1 MQLILGSSES
11 HSNPYISTSDLSPS
25 FLAKFRPQLLQRTK
39 ADPTRKCSRGQM
51 TGEFTKT
58 DLFGGAIVAEIPK
71 IFNDASIIID
81 ILQHV
86 PLPDIDACKEHFED
100 VIGGQERSLGKIF
113 QIEPTNEFTMIGPS
127 IPTYIIHGTV
137 SSPYHVAPPRT
148 DPSYLDAQKALPYTI
163 ILMVVFR
170 LEALDTDFVVTV
182 NCPITEQAD
191 SIIEKRVWHPAYDH
205 PAYDHSPDGTDK
217 TGAPVVDN
225 AVTLL
230 KSVAGTL
237 EVRDWGLF
245 SPQD

>member
-1 MQLILGSSES
+1 
-11 HSNPYISTSDLSPS
+11 
-25 FLAKFRPQLLQRTK
+25 
-39 ADPTRKCSRGQM
+39 M

-71 IFNDASIIID
+71 IFNDASIFRPVPSNQEVFISSSDATDISIIID